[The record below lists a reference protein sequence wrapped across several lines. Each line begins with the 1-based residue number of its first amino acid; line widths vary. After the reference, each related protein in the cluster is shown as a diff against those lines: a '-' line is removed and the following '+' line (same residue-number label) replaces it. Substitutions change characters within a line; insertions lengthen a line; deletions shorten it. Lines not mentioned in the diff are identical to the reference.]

1 MCDSQSVSLNV
12 SLCCVQGGL
21 YAAGHERA
29 THRLGEMKAL
39 EDLPAI
45 NLHSGCRQVQHTFRV
60 PRDLGR
66 IAS

>member
-1 MCDSQSVSLNV
+1 MCDSLSVILNV

-39 EDLPAI
+39 EDLLTGDKFA
-45 NLHSGCRQVQHTFRV
+45 QRV
-60 PRDLGR
+60 P
-66 IAS
+66 ASAAHFSSSP